1 MRLRFGRG
9 AAVVVAT
16 VLVAGSAQAAG
27 SAGPSSAPLS
37 TWQANGRVRAIAIS
51 KGVVYIGG
59 SFTALMSH
67 GSRRSVVRHGLA
79 AIDEATG
86 RPTSWNPNVNG
97 RVDVLRVIGTR
108 VYVGGSFTAI
118 GGTGVHNVAAVR
130 RGTGRVASGF
140 RAGANGE
147 VDALAASSSRLYVG
161 GSFSRV
167 NGRAH
172 SNLAAVARTTGAL
185 VGAWTARTDGA
196 VHALLASTTTG
207 RVYVGGHFSRVDGVA
222 RPFLTAVGGKRGS
235 VFRWASPPLGQV
247 WALALSPQ
255 GPLYAAVGGHQ
266 GGQLDSYRPVTGLR
280 RWHRFADGD
289 VQAVAI
295 AGYEIL
301 AGGHFLNACRGGGG
315 GSPWMCGAPVQR
327 DRFFATSTSGALEPW
342 NPGANSLYGVWAL
355 RADAAHV
362 DAGGDFTIVHGAHQ
376 ARYAEFLR

>member
-1 MRLRFGRG
+1 MVRLGCG
-9 AAVVVAT
+9 VAVVFAT
-16 VLVAGSAQAAG
+16 VLVAGWADAAG

-51 KGVVYIGG
+51 NGTVYIGG

-67 GSRRSVVRHGLA
+67 GARRSVVRHHLA

-97 RVDVLRVIGTR
+97 RVDVLRVIGKR
-108 VYVGGSFTAI
+108 VYLGGSFTSI
-118 GGTGVHNVAAVR
+118 GGTRVRNLAAVSR
-130 RGTGRVASGF
+130 RTGRVASGF
-140 RAGANGE
+140 HAGASGE
-147 VDALAASSSRLYVG
+147 VDALAASSTRLYVG

-172 SNLAAVARTTGAL
+172 GNLAAVSLATGAL
-185 VGAWTARTDGA
+185 VGTWTARTNGA
-196 VHALLASTTTG
+196 VHALLASTSTG

-222 RPFLTAVGGKRGS
+222 RPFLAAVGGKRGS
-235 VFRWASPPLGQV
+235 AFRWASTPLGQV
-247 WALALSPQ
+247 WALALSPH

-266 GGQLDSYRPVTGLR
+266 GGQLDSYRPLTGLR

-295 AGYEIL
+295 AGSEIL

-315 GSPWMCGAPVQR
+315 GNPWMCSAPVQR
-327 DRFFATSTSGALEPW
+327 DRFFATSTRGALEPW

-355 RADAAHV
+355 RADAGHV
-362 DAGGDFTIVHGAHQ
+362 DAGGDFTTIHGIHQ
-376 ARYAEFLR
+376 ARYVEFPR